1 MLTPTI
7 LALVI
12 AFVILII
19 FGAYFGGAETAF
31 TAVNLI
37 KIRAMSENGDKR
49 AKTVL
54 YISDHFNQALTTLL
68 IGNNITHIGAGA
80 VATTL
85 VLELWKQGT
94 LGNISEDTASFL
106 YGTVIATFLVFLF
119 AEMIPKSHANDRSE
133 TLALKYAL
141 SLRILMK
148 VFFPLV
154 FMFTAIT
161 KFVSKLFSGKE
172 EPSITE
178 DDLYDIIDTAEEEG
192 VMDEKQSDMFRSALN
207 LSDTFV
213 SDVMTVRDD
222 MVTVDVSMPNDRILA
237 VVKGS
242 NHSRIPVCDGS
253 PEKIVGVLNIR
264 DFLKAYMKNRSVRI
278 RSVMKKPYFAK
289 PDAKI
294 EDIFSDMSKNGH
306 YLAVVGEPGHVVG
319 LATVEDFLEEIV
331 GEIWDEDD
339 VVDKNFIK
347 LGGNRFLVSTEL
359 TLGDAFRRM
368 KLRLPDRGLA
378 QTKIYDW
385 VMAGFGHFPKE
396 DETFLYHSLEVSV
409 ESLEDN
415 VIDKESGRLDKVV
428 FRLLSNEAHMS
439 SGKEENVK

>member
-1 MLTPTI
+1 MLTSTI
-7 LALVI
+7 IALAV
-12 AFVILII
+12 AFVVLII

-37 KIRAMSENGDKR
+37 KIRAMAEDGDKR

-54 YISDHFNQALTTLL
+54 YITDNFNKALSTLL

-80 VATTL
+80 VATSL
-85 VLELWKQGT
+85 VLELWKQGS

-133 TLALKYAL
+133 TLALKYAF

-154 FMFTAIT
+154 AMFTAIT
-161 KFVSKLFSGKE
+161 KLVSRLFAGKD

-192 VMDEKQSDMFRSALN
+192 VMDEKQSDMFRSALD

-213 SDVMTVRDD
+213 SDVMTVKDD
-222 MVTVDVSMPNDRILA
+222 MVTVDVSMPNEKILEI
-237 VVKGS
+237 VKAS
-242 NHSRIPVCDGS
+242 NHSRIPVCSGS
-253 PEKIVGVLNIR
+253 PENIVGILNIR
-264 DFLKAYMKNRSVRI
+264 DFLKAYMINRNVRI
-278 RSVMKKPYFAK
+278 RSIMKKPYFAA

-294 EDIFSDMSKNGH
+294 EDVFSDMSKSGH
-306 YLAVVGEPGHVVG
+306 YLAVVGDAQRAVG

-359 TLGDAFRRM
+359 TLGEAFRRM

-385 VMAGFGHFPKE
+385 ALKSFGHFPEE
-396 DETFLYHSLEVSV
+396 DESFSYHSLEVSA
-409 ESLEDN
+409 ESLEEN

-428 FRLLSNEAHMS
+428 FRLVPNDPPAD
-439 SGKEENVK
+439 SGKEETGK

>member
-7 LALVI
+7 IALAV
-12 AFVILII
+12 AFVVLII

-37 KIRAMSENGDKR
+37 KIRAMAENGDKR

-54 YISDHFNQALTTLL
+54 YITDNFNKALSTVL

-80 VATTL
+80 VATSL

-133 TLALKYAL
+133 TLALKYAF
-141 SLRILMK
+141 SLKVLMK

-154 FMFTAIT
+154 AMFTAIT
-161 KFVSKLFSGKE
+161 KLVSKLFAGKD

-192 VMDEKQSDMFRSALN
+192 VMDEKQSDMFRSALD

-213 SDVMTVRDD
+213 SDVMTVKDD
-222 MVTVDVSMPNDRILA
+222 MVTVDVSMPNEKIIEI
-237 VVKGS
+237 VKGS

-253 PEKIVGVLNIR
+253 SEKVVGVLNIR
-264 DFLKAYMKNRSVRI
+264 DFLKAYMKNRNVRI
-278 RSVMKKPYFAK
+278 RSVMKKPYFAS

-294 EDIFSDMSKNGH
+294 EDVFSDMSKSGH
-306 YLAVVGEPGHVVG
+306 YLAVVGDAQHAVG
-319 LATVEDFLEEIV
+319 LATIEDFLEEIV

-339 VVDKNFIK
+339 VVDKNFIN

-359 TLGDAFRRM
+359 TLGEAFRRM
-368 KLRLPDRGLA
+368 KLRLPDRGLTQA
-378 QTKIYDW
+378 KIYDW
-385 VMAGFGHFPKE
+385 ALKGFGHFPEE
-396 DETFLYHSLEVSV
+396 DETFRYHSLEVSA
-409 ESLEDN
+409 ENLEDN

-428 FRLLSNEAHMS
+428 FHLVTNDPPAD
-439 SGKEENVK
+439 SGKEETGR

>member
-7 LALVI
+7 IALAVS
-12 AFVILII
+12 FVILII
-19 FGAYFGGAETAF
+19 FGSYFGGAETAF

-37 KIRAMSENGDKR
+37 KIKAMAENGDKR

-54 YISDHFNQALTTLL
+54 YITDNFNQALSTLL

-80 VATTL
+80 VATSL
-85 VLELWKQGT
+85 VLELWKQGA

-133 TLALKYAL
+133 TLALKYAF

-154 FMFTAIT
+154 VMFTAIT
-161 KFVSKLFSGKE
+161 KFVSKLFAGKN

-192 VMDEKQSDMFRSALN
+192 VMDEKQSDMFRSALD

-213 SDVMTVRDD
+213 SDVMTVKND
-222 MVTVDVSMPNDRILA
+222 MVTVDVSMSNEKILE

-242 NHSRIPVCDGS
+242 NHSRIPVCNGS
-253 PEKIVGVLNIR
+253 PEKVIGILNIR
-264 DFLKAYMKNRSVRI
+264 DFLKAYMKNHNVRI

-289 PDAKI
+289 PDEKI
-294 EDIFSDMSKNGH
+294 ETVFSDMSKNGH
-306 YLAVVGEPGHVVG
+306 YLAIVGDAQNAVG
-319 LATVEDFLEEIV
+319 IATVEDFLEEIV

-347 LGGNRFLVSTEL
+347 LGGNRFLISTEL
-359 TLGDAFRRM
+359 TLGEAFRRM
-368 KLRLPDRGLA
+368 KLRLPDRALS

-385 VMAGFGHFPKE
+385 VLQNFGHFPE
-396 DETFLYHSLEVSV
+396 EEESFRYHSLEVSV

-415 VIDKESGRLDKVV
+415 VIDKESERLDKVV
-428 FRLLSNEAHMS
+428 FHLLSGDIHAN
-439 SGKEENVK
+439 SGKEESGK

>member
-7 LALVI
+7 IALAV
-12 AFVILII
+12 AFVVLII

-37 KIRAMSENGDKR
+37 KIRAMAENGDKR

-54 YISDHFNQALTTLL
+54 YITDNFNKALSTVL

-80 VATTL
+80 VATSL

-133 TLALKYAL
+133 TLALKYAF
-141 SLRILMK
+141 SLKVLMK

-154 FMFTAIT
+154 AMFTAIT
-161 KFVSKLFSGKE
+161 KLVSKLFAGKD

-192 VMDEKQSDMFRSALN
+192 VMDEKQSDMFRSALD

-213 SDVMTVRDD
+213 SDVMTVKDD
-222 MVTVDVSMPNDRILA
+222 MVTVDVSMPNEKIIEI
-237 VVKGS
+237 VKGS

-253 PEKIVGVLNIR
+253 SEKVVGVLNIR
-264 DFLKAYMKNRSVRI
+264 DFLI
-278 RSVMKKPYFAK
+278 RK
-289 PDAKI
+289 
-294 EDIFSDMSKNGH
+294 DMPICRFIYSF
-306 YLAVVGEPGHVVG
+306 
-319 LATVEDFLEEIV
+319 VE
-331 GEIWDEDD
+331 
-339 VVDKNFIK
+339 
-347 LGGNRFLVSTEL
+347 
-359 TLGDAFRRM
+359 
-368 KLRLPDRGLA
+368 
-378 QTKIYDW
+378 
-385 VMAGFGHFPKE
+385 
-396 DETFLYHSLEVSV
+396 
-409 ESLEDN
+409 
-415 VIDKESGRLDKVV
+415 
-428 FRLLSNEAHMS
+428 
-439 SGKEENVK
+439 

>member
-7 LALVI
+7 IALAVS
-12 AFVILII
+12 FVILII
-19 FGAYFGGAETAF
+19 FGSYFGGAETAF

-37 KIRAMSENGDKR
+37 KIKAMAENGDKR
-49 AKTVL
+49 AKSVL
-54 YISDHFNQALTTLL
+54 YITDNFNQALSTLL

-80 VATTL
+80 VATSL
-85 VLELWKQGT
+85 VLELWKQGA
-94 LGNISEDTASFL
+94 LGNISQDTASFL

-154 FMFTAIT
+154 VMFTAIT
-161 KFVSKLFSGKE
+161 KFVSKLFAGKN

-192 VMDEKQSDMFRSALN
+192 VMDEKQSDMFRSALD

-213 SDVMTVRDD
+213 SDVMTVKND
-222 MVTVDVSMPNDRILA
+222 MVTVDVSMPNEKILE

-242 NHSRIPVCDGS
+242 NHSRIPVCNGS
-253 PEKIVGVLNIR
+253 PEKVIGVLNIR
-264 DFLKAYMKNRSVRI
+264 DFLKAYMKNRNVRI

-289 PDAKI
+289 PDEKI
-294 EDIFSDMSKNGH
+294 EAVFSDMSKNGH
-306 YLAVVGEPGHVVG
+306 YLAIVGDAQNAVG
-319 LATVEDFLEEIV
+319 IATVEDFLEEIV

-347 LGGNRFLVSTEL
+347 LGGNRFLINTDL

-368 KLRLPDRGLA
+368 KLRLPDRALS

-385 VMAGFGHFPKE
+385 VLQNFDHFPE
-396 DETFLYHSLEVSV
+396 EEESFRYHSLEVSI

-428 FRLLSNEAHMS
+428 FHLLPGDNPAN
-439 SGKEENVK
+439 SGKEETGK

>member
-7 LALVI
+7 IALAV
-12 AFVILII
+12 AFVVLII

-37 KIRAMSENGDKR
+37 KIRAMAENGDKR

-54 YISDHFNQALTTLL
+54 YITDNFNKALSTVL

-80 VATTL
+80 VATSL

-133 TLALKYAL
+133 TLALKYAF
-141 SLRILMK
+141 SLKVLMK

-154 FMFTAIT
+154 AMFTAIT
-161 KFVSKLFSGKE
+161 KLVSKLFAGKD

-192 VMDEKQSDMFRSALN
+192 VMDEKQSDMFRSALD

-213 SDVMTVRDD
+213 SDVMTVKDD
-222 MVTVDVSMPNDRILA
+222 MVTVDVSMPNEKIIEI
-237 VVKGS
+237 VKGS

-253 PEKIVGVLNIR
+253 SEKVVGVLNIR

-278 RSVMKKPYFAK
+278 RSVMKNPYFAS

-294 EDIFSDMSKNGH
+294 EDVFSDMSKSGH
-306 YLAVVGEPGHVVG
+306 YLAVVGDAQHAVG
-319 LATVEDFLEEIV
+319 LATIEDFLEEIV

-359 TLGDAFRRM
+359 TLGEAFRRM
-368 KLRLPDRGLA
+368 KLRLPDRGLTQA
-378 QTKIYDW
+378 KIYDW
-385 VMAGFGHFPKE
+385 ALKGFGHFPEE
-396 DETFLYHSLEVSV
+396 DETFRYHSLEVSA

-428 FRLLSNEAHMS
+428 FHLVTNDPPAD
-439 SGKEENVK
+439 SGKEETGR